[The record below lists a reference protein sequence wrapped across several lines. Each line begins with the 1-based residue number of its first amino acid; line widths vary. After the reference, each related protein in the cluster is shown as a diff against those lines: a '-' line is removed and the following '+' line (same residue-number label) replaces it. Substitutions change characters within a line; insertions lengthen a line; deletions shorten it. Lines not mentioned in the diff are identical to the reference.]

1 MPNRTITRESSVL
14 LLQITDSHLFAEQEG
29 TLLGMNTAASLA
41 QVMERVMAEQP
52 EVDLMIAT
60 GDLSQDGTLESYRRF
75 QAMTAAIEA
84 PHRWLAGNH
93 DEAAVMAEHFGHTPF
108 MQPVTDIGNWRV
120 VLLDSSV
127 SGSVPGWLADE
138 QLALLDKALGE
149 APDRHAL
156 VCLHHHPI
164 SIDCKW
170 MEPIGLRN
178 AEAFLAVIDRHPQVR
193 ALLWGHIHQHLDRE
207 RKGVRL
213 LATPSTCV
221 QFEPLSEDFSV
232 DRIAPGY
239 RWLRLHPDGRLET
252 EVSRVPGFEF
262 AADFGGSGY

>member
-1 MPNRTITRESSVL
+1 MPNPHISRESSVL

-52 EVDLMIAT
+52 HVDLMLAT

-93 DEAAVMAEHFGHTPF
+93 DEAAVMAEHFGHTDV
-108 MQPVTDIGNWRV
+108 MQPVIDIGNWRIL
-120 VLLDSSV
+120 LLDSSV
-127 SGSVPGWLADE
+127 SGSVPGWLADS
-138 QLALLDKALGE
+138 QLELLERALNE

-178 AEAFLAVIDRHPQVR
+178 ADAFLEIIDRYPQVR
-193 ALLWGHIHQHLDRE
+193 VLLWGHIHQHLDRE
-207 RKGVRL
+207 RNGVRL

-221 QFEPLSEDFSV
+221 QFEPLSEDFSL

-239 RWLRLHPDGRLET
+239 RWLRLQPDGSLDT
-252 EVSRVPGFEF
+252 GVSRVAGFEF